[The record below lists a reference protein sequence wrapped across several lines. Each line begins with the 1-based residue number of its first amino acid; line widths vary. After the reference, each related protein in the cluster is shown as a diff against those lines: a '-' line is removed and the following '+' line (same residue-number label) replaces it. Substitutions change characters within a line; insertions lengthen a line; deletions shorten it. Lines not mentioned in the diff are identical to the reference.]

1 MPANT
6 ADFFKQLMKI
16 AAFEVLELGPILDEY
31 LGMEPSEP
39 INEYFE
45 TMGLESIHFMNNLGT
60 FTLVIVFK
68 LLLIVIWAVLLLF

>member
-6 ADFFKQLMKI
+6 GGFFKKLMQI
-16 AAFEVLELGPILDEY
+16 AAFEVLELGPYLDEY
-31 LGMEPSEP
+31 LGMKPSEP

-45 TMGLESIHFMNNLGT
+45 TMGLESIYFMNNLGS

-68 LLLIVIWAVLLLF
+68 LLLIVIWAVLYLF